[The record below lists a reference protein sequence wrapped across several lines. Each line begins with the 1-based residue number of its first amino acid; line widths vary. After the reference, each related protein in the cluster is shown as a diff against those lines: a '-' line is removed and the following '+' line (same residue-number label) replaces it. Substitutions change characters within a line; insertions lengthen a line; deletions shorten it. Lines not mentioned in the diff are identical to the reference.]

1 MMGVV
6 CDASNKPLVYDE
18 TASDYTIQEGIVI
31 SKNKKVFD
39 TAQER
44 LLQNTGHDVMHFH
57 EKTHR
62 EVAEYRRAKAARLA
76 KKAQEG
82 A

>member
-6 CDASNKPLVYDE
+6 CDAANKPLVYDE
-18 TASDYTIQEGIVI
+18 TASDFTIQEGIVI

-44 LLQNTGHDVMHFH
+44 LL
-57 EKTHR
+57 
-62 EVAEYRRAKAARLA
+62 
-76 KKAQEG
+76 
-82 A
+82 

>member
-44 LLQNTGHDVMHFH
+44 LL
-57 EKTHR
+57 
-62 EVAEYRRAKAARLA
+62 
-76 KKAQEG
+76 
-82 A
+82 